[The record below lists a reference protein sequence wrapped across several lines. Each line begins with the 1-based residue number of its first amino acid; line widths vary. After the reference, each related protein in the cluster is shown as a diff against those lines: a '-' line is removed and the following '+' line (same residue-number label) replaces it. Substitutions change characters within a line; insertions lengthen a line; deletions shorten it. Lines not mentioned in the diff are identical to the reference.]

1 MSYEVFFADR
11 GRDAVRHR
19 ATILLVPTNASS
31 FSSGQVPAQEL
42 GAARLRA
49 LETGRTVVQ
58 SAPTGYSAV
67 VDWRGKV
74 LAHTALGR
82 RAVLQ
87 RQVRR
92 RAGQTV
98 ATRLGE
104 TPLLGLAA
112 LAAAAL
118 AVARRRRS
126 ILS

>member
-1 MSYEVFFADR
+1 MNPHSLEESGSAWLAWMLALIR
-11 GRDAVRHR
+11 GERRR
-19 ATILLVPTNASS
+19 SRS
-31 FSSGQVPAQEL
+31 Q
-42 GAARLRA
+42 AAAFYRLYSA

-92 RAGQTV
+92 RAGQTL

-104 TPLLGLAA
+104 TPLVGLAA